1 MNKLKYYVIHFAD
14 QDRRIHDMLSSAQRN
29 LSDVEELR
37 DAGPEKENVSASF
50 AMTRFDIDICALT
63 MSLLGNV
70 KSIKN

>member
-1 MNKLKYYVIHFAD
+1 
-14 QDRRIHDMLSSAQRN
+14 MLSSAQRN

-63 MSLLGNV
+63 MSLVGNV
-70 KSIKN
+70 KSIKNLSLIHI

>member
-1 MNKLKYYVIHFAD
+1 
-14 QDRRIHDMLSSAQRN
+14 MLSSAQRN

-50 AMTRFDIDICALT
+50 TMTRFDIDICALT

>member
-1 MNKLKYYVIHFAD
+1 
-14 QDRRIHDMLSSAQRN
+14 MLSSAQRN

-50 AMTRFDIDICALT
+50 AMTRFDIDICALI